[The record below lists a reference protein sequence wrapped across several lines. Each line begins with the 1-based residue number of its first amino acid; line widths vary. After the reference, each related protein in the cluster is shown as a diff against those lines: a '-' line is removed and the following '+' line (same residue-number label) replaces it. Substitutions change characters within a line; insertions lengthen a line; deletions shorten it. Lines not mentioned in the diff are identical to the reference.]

1 MTTLLIG
8 TSAHSTQKNDQGGS
22 SEGAQDSKLRGT
34 WNVTLRFPVCSAT
47 CGCPGGVP
55 NIPIPTL
62 NTYLK
67 DETMLVALGGS
78 LFSGPGHGSWERI
91 DDNQFN
97 GHFKFFLFNAAGM
110 LRGSEEVKKNILLTG
125 PDTFEATD
133 LRRLR
138 HRGNITSQDA
148 LSTKPRP
155 ALSRRN
161 MKVPAPSKIREARRS
176 TTEGQPTIVIG
187 EVTACL
193 RPRVIATAAR
203 PRR

>member
-1 MTTLLIG
+1 MRKEETFISWKRISLALIVTAMMTTLLIG

-22 SEGAQDSKLRGT
+22 SEGAQQSKLQGT

-97 GHFKFFLFNAAGM
+97 AHFKFFLFNAAGM

-125 PDTFEATD
+125 SDTFEATSTFD
-133 LRRLR
+133 VFDTA
-138 HRGNITSQDA
+138 GNITSQGCII
-148 LSTKPRP
+148 
-155 ALSRRN
+155 N
-161 MKVPAPSKIREARRS
+161 E
-176 TTEGQPTIVIG
+176 
-187 EVTACL
+187 TAT
-193 RPRVIATAAR
+193 RFE
-203 PRR
+203 